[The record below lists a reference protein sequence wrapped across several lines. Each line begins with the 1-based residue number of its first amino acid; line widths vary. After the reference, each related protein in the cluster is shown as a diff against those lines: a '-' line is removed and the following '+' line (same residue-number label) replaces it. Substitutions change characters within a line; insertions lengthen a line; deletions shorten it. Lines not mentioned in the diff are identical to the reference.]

1 MDTALQPAPQNIQEF
16 LAEHSNKELLRL
28 VVVGSVDDGKSTLI
42 GRLLY
47 ECDGLFEDQI
57 SAVRRATAK
66 RAAAH
71 EGGPSAS
78 EVLTKGL
85 QAAASAELPQP
96 ELPHEEEIDFSLFT
110 DGLRAEREQGITIDV
125 AYRYFSTPRRKVIVA
140 DTPGHV
146 QYTRN
151 MATGASTADA
161 AVILIDARLGVLQQT
176 RRHAY
181 IAALL
186 GIPYLA
192 VAVNKMDLVDFDREI
207 FERIGAELA
216 EFVRPLGFT
225 QVRLFPVS
233 ASKGDNITRPS
244 ARTPWNEGGTLLG
257 WLESLP
263 HQRRQDEAPF
273 RFPVQYVLRPH
284 LDYRGF
290 AGQIVSGTVRVGDE
304 VVVLPSQRRT
314 RVAAIDTFD
323 ASLQEESAPAS
334 VTLRLADEVDV
345 SRGDVIAHIAQPP
358 TALHRIEAML
368 VWFGEQ
374 PLDGARR
381 YLVKHTTRTVP
392 ATLEQILWRKDLEN
406 LTEVPAETLSL
417 NDIGKVR
424 LVCKRPLLCDP
435 YRDNRHTGAF
445 IVIDALT
452 HDTVAAG
459 MILGPAGPD
468 GGRASAG
475 SLVTSKERRERLG
488 QTGRVILLP
497 ESPDA
502 EARALQ
508 LERRLFDE
516 GRHVSVVRGDTEV
529 ALTLAEAGLIAII
542 HTVAPQ
548 ARRALRDQLRDAGLG
563 GLDLEPSSD
572 LDRWVRQIQDTQEAA
587 T

>member
-1 MDTALQPAPQNIQEF
+1 METALQPARDIQQF
-16 LAEHSNKELLRL
+16 LAEHASKELLRL

-66 RAAAH
+66 RAAAAH
-71 EGGPSAS
+71 ESTSGTTELLAQ
-78 EVLTKGL
+78 GL
-85 QAAASAELPQP
+85 QAAASAELPK
-96 ELPHEEEIDFSLFT
+96 EEEIDFSLFT

-125 AYRYFSTPRRKVIVA
+125 AYRYFSTPRRKIIVA

-161 AVILIDARLGVLQQT
+161 AVILVDARLGVLPQT

-181 IAALL
+181 IASLL

-192 VAVNKMDLVDFDREI
+192 VAVNKMDLMDFDRGV
-207 FERIGAELA
+207 FERIGTELA
-216 EFVRPLGFT
+216 EFARSLGFT

-233 ASKGDNITRPS
+233 ASKGDNITRAS
-244 ARTPWNEGGTLLG
+244 TRTPWHDGGTLLG

-263 HQRRQDEAPF
+263 HQRHQDQAPF

-290 AGQIVSGTVRVGDE
+290 AGQIASGTVRVGDE

-314 RVAAIDTFD
+314 RVTAIDTFD
-323 ASLQEESAPAS
+323 GSLQEQSAPFS
-334 VTLRLADEVDV
+334 VTLRLADEVDL
-345 SRGDVIAHIAQPP
+345 SRGDVIAHVAEPP
-358 TALHRIEAML
+358 TALQRLEAML

-374 PLDGARR
+374 PLDGSRR
-381 YLVKHTTRTVP
+381 YLVKHTSRTVP
-392 ATLEQILWRKDLEN
+392 ATLEQILWRKDLES
-406 LTEVPAETLSL
+406 LSEVPAETLSL

-435 YRDNRHTGAF
+435 YRDNRNTGAF

-459 MILGPAGPD
+459 MILGSAEAD
-468 GGRASAG
+468 GGRATTG
-475 SLVTSKERRERLG
+475 SLVTARERQERLG
-488 QTGRVILLP
+488 QSGGVILLP
-497 ESPDA
+497 DAPDA
-502 EARALQ
+502 EARAFQ
-508 LERRLFDE
+508 LERRLFDQ
-516 GRHVSVVRGDTEV
+516 GRIASVVRGDTEL
-529 ALTLAEAGLIAII
+529 ALALAEAGLIALV

-548 ARRALRDQLRDAGLG
+548 ARRAFRDQLRDAGVG
-563 GLDLEPSSD
+563 GLDLEPSTE
-572 LDRWVRQIQDTQEAA
+572 LEGWVKQILATQG
-587 T
+587 TSR

>member
-1 MDTALQPAPQNIQEF
+1 MDTALQPVTDIQQF
-16 LAEHSNKELLRL
+16 LAEHAQKELLRL

-57 SAVRRATAK
+57 SAVRRASAK

-71 EGGPSAS
+71 EGAS
-78 EVLTKGL
+78 KTTELLTQGL
-85 QAAASAELPQP
+85 QAAASGELP
-96 ELPHEEEIDFSLFT
+96 EEVEIDFSLFT

-140 DTPGHV
+140 DTPGHL

-161 AVILIDARLGVLQQT
+161 AVILVDARLGVLPQT

-181 IAALL
+181 IASLL

-192 VAVNKMDLVDFDREI
+192 VAVNKMDMVGFDRAT
-207 FERIGAELA
+207 FERIGSELA
-216 EFVRPLGFT
+216 AFARTLGFT
-225 QVRLFPVS
+225 QIRLFPVS
-233 ASKGDNITRPS
+233 ARLGDNITRPS
-244 ARTPWNEGGTLLG
+244 ARTPWHEGGTLLG

-284 LDYRGF
+284 QDYRGF
-290 AGQIVSGTVRVGDE
+290 AGQIASGTVRVGDE
-304 VVVLPSQRRT
+304 VLVLPSQRRT

-323 ASLQEESAPAS
+323 GPRQEESAPFS
-334 VTLRLADEVDV
+334 VTLRLADEVDI
-345 SRGDVIAHIAQPP
+345 SRGDVIAHVAQPP
-358 TALHRIEAML
+358 SMLHQLEAML

-374 PLDGARR
+374 PLDGTRR
-381 YLVKHTTRTVP
+381 YLVKHSSRTVP
-392 ATLEQILWRKDLEN
+392 ATVEQILWRKDLEN

-435 YRDNRHTGAF
+435 YQDNRHTGAF
-445 IVIDALT
+445 IIIDALT

-468 GGRASAG
+468 AGRATGG
-475 SLVTSKERRERLG
+475 SLITPQERHERLG
-488 QTGRVILLP
+488 QKGGVILLP
-497 ESPDA
+497 EAPDA
-502 EARALQ
+502 EERAFH
-508 LERRLFDE
+508 LERRLFDL
-516 GRHVSVVRGDTEV
+516 GRHVSVIRGDMEV
-529 ALTLAEAGLIAII
+529 ALALAEAGLIVLV

-548 ARRALRDQLRDAGLG
+548 ARRARRNQLRDAGLG
-563 GLDLEPSSD
+563 GLDLELPAD
-572 LDRWVRQIQDTQEAA
+572 LDRWARQILSAQEA
-587 T
+587 TP

>member
-1 MDTALQPAPQNIQEF
+1 MDTSLQAPVTDIQQF
-16 LAEHSNKELLRL
+16 LTEHASKELLRL

-57 SAVRRATAK
+57 SAVRKATA
-66 RAAAH
+66 RRVAAN
-71 EGGPSAS
+71 EGATPTTELLAR
-78 EVLTKGL
+78 GL
-85 QAAASAELPQP
+85 QAAASAQLPQ
-96 ELPHEEEIDFSLFT
+96 EEEIDFSLFT

-125 AYRYFSTPRRKVIVA
+125 AYRYFSTPKRKIIVA
-140 DTPGHV
+140 DTPGHL

-161 AVILIDARLGVLQQT
+161 AVILVDARLGVLAQT

-181 IAALL
+181 IASLL

-192 VAVNKMDLVDFDREI
+192 VAVNKMDLMGFDRKL
-207 FERIGAELA
+207 FERIGNELA
-216 EFVRPLGFT
+216 GFARTLGFT
-225 QVRLFPVS
+225 QVKLFPVS
-233 ASKGDNITRPS
+233 ASKGDNVTRPS
-244 ARTPWNEGGTLLG
+244 TRTPWHEGGTLLG

-263 HQRRQDEAPF
+263 HQRHQEEAPF

-290 AGQIVSGTVRVGDE
+290 AGQIASGTVRVGDE
-304 VVVLPSQRRT
+304 VMVLPSKRRT
-314 RVAAIDTFD
+314 RVAAIDTFEGERQ
-323 ASLQEESAPAS
+323 AESAPFS
-334 VTLRLADEVDV
+334 VTLRLADEVDI
-345 SRGDVIAHIAQPP
+345 SRGDVIAHVAQPP
-358 TALHRIEAML
+358 QALNRLEAML

-374 PLDGARR
+374 PLDGSRR
-381 YLVKHTTRTVP
+381 YLVKHSTRTVP

-406 LTEVPAETLSL
+406 LTEVPAETLAL

-435 YRDNRHTGAF
+435 YRDNRSTGAF

-459 MILGPAGPD
+459 MILGPAGD
-468 GGRASAG
+468 GDKAARSLISAQ
-475 SLVTSKERRERLG
+475 ERRERLG
-488 QTGRVILLP
+488 QKGEVILLP
-497 ESPDA
+497 ESPEA
-502 EARALQ
+502 EERAFQ
-508 LERRLFDE
+508 LERRLFDQ

-529 ALTLAEAGLIAII
+529 AVTLAEAGLIVLV
-542 HTVAPQ
+542 HSVAPQ

-563 GLDLEPSSD
+563 GGELEATADLEG
-572 LDRWVRQIQDTQEAA
+572 WVRQVLAAQEPRS
-587 T
+587 

>member
-1 MDTALQPAPQNIQEF
+1 MDTALQPTRDIQEF
-16 LAEHSNKELLRL
+16 LAEHARKELLRL

-66 RAAAH
+66 RAAAN
-71 EGGPSAS
+71 EGATHTS
-78 EVLTKGL
+78 ELLARGL
-85 QAAASAELPQP
+85 QAAASAELPR
-96 ELPHEEEIDFSLFT
+96 EEEIDFSLFT

-140 DTPGHV
+140 DTPGHI

-161 AVILIDARLGVLQQT
+161 AVILVDARLGVLPQT

-181 IAALL
+181 IASLL

-192 VAVNKMDLVDFDREI
+192 VAVNKMDLVDFDRVI

-216 EFVRPLGFT
+216 EFARTLGFT

-233 ASKGDNITRPS
+233 ASKGDNITRAS
-244 ARTPWNEGGTLLG
+244 ARTPWHEGGTLLG

-290 AGQIVSGTVRVGDE
+290 AGQIASGTVRVGDE
-304 VVVLPSQRRT
+304 VMVLPSQRRT
-314 RVAAIDTFD
+314 RVAAIDTFEG
-323 ASLQEESAPAS
+323 SLQEGSAPFS

-358 TALHRIEAML
+358 RALQRLDAML

-381 YLVKHTTRTVP
+381 YLVKHTSRTVP
-392 ATLEQILWRKDLEN
+392 ATLEKILWRKDLEN

-435 YRDNRHTGAF
+435 YQDNRTTGAF

-459 MILGPAGPD
+459 MILGAAESESGAPT
-468 GGRASAG
+468 G
-475 SLVTSKERRERLG
+475 SLVTARERRERLG
-488 QTGRVILLP
+488 QRGGVVLLP
-497 ESPDA
+497 EAPEA
-502 EARALQ
+502 EERAFQ
-508 LERRLFDE
+508 LERRLFDQ
-516 GRHVSVVRGDTEV
+516 GRHVTVVRGDTEV
-529 ALTLAEAGLIAII
+529 ALTLAETGLIALL

-563 GLDLEPSSD
+563 GVELEPSAE
-572 LDRWVRQIQDTQEAA
+572 LDGWVRQVQAAQEKDS
-587 T
+587 

>member
-1 MDTALQPAPQNIQEF
+1 MDTALQPPATDIQQF
-16 LAEHSNKELLRL
+16 LAEHARKELLRL

-57 SAVRRATAK
+57 SSVRRATAR

-71 EGGPSAS
+71 EGKPAAT
-78 EVLTKGL
+78 ELLAQGL
-85 QAAASAELPQP
+85 QAAASAQLPK
-96 ELPHEEEIDFSLFT
+96 EEEIDFSLFT

-125 AYRYFSTPRRKVIVA
+125 AYRYFSTPRRKIIVA

-161 AVILIDARLGVLQQT
+161 AVILVDARLGVLAQT

-181 IAALL
+181 IASLL

-192 VAVNKMDLVDFDREI
+192 VAVNKMDLMGFDRAV
-207 FERIGAELA
+207 FERIGTELA
-216 EFVRPLGFT
+216 EFARTLGFT

-233 ASKGDNITRPS
+233 ASKGDNVTRPS
-244 ARTPWNEGGTLLG
+244 DRTPWHDGGTLLG

-290 AGQIVSGTVRVGDE
+290 AGQIASGTVRVGDE
-304 VVVLPSQRRT
+304 VMVLPSKRRT
-314 RVAAIDTFD
+314 RVAAIDTFEGTHE
-323 ASLQEESAPAS
+323 QESAPS
-334 VTLRLADEVDV
+334 SITLRLADEVDI
-345 SRGDVIAHIAQPP
+345 SRGDVITHIAQPP
-358 TALHRIEAML
+358 QALQRLEAML

-374 PLDGARR
+374 PLDGSRR

-392 ATLEQILWRKDLEN
+392 ATLEQILWRKDLEH

-435 YRDNRHTGAF
+435 YRDNRRTGAF

-459 MILGPAGPD
+459 MILGPAESN
-468 GGRASAG
+468 GGRATAG
-475 SLVTSKERRERLG
+475 SLITARERHERLG
-488 QTGRVILLP
+488 QTGGVILLP
-497 ESPDA
+497 DA
-502 EARALQ
+502 PAAEERAFQ
-508 LERRLFDE
+508 LERRLFDL
-516 GRHVSVVRGDTEV
+516 GRHVMVVRGDTEV
-529 ALTLAEAGLIAII
+529 ALALAEAGLIVLV

-548 ARRALRDQLRDAGLG
+548 ARRALKDQVRDAGLG
-563 GLDLEPSSD
+563 GLELEPSED
-572 LDRWVRQIQDTQEAA
+572 QDTQLQRILAA
-587 T
+587 QETAR

>member
-1 MDTALQPAPQNIQEF
+1 MDTAPQPVTDIQQF
-16 LAEHSNKELLRL
+16 LADYADKELLRL

-66 RAAAH
+66 RVAAT
-71 EGGPSAS
+71 EGTTPAT
-78 EVLTKGL
+78 ELLARGL
-85 QAAASAELPQP
+85 QAAASAELP
-96 ELPHEEEIDFSLFT
+96 EDVEIDFSLFT

-125 AYRYFSTPRRKVIVA
+125 AYRYFSTPRRKIIVA
-140 DTPGHV
+140 DTPGHI

-161 AVILIDARLGVLQQT
+161 AVILVDARLGVLAQT

-181 IAALL
+181 IASLL

-192 VAVNKMDLVDFDREI
+192 VAVNKMDLVGFDRAI
-207 FERIGAELA
+207 FDRIGTELA
-216 EFVRPLGFT
+216 EFARTLGFT
-225 QVRLFPVS
+225 QVKLFPIS
-233 ASKGDNITRPS
+233 ASKGDNVTRPS
-244 ARTPWNEGGTLLG
+244 KRTPWHEGGTLLG

-263 HQRRQDEAPF
+263 HQSRQDKAPF

-290 AGQIVSGTVRVGDE
+290 AGQIASGTVRVGDE
-304 VVVLPSQRRT
+304 VMVLPSQRRT
-314 RVAAIDTFD
+314 RVAGIDTFEGTQ
-323 ASLQEESAPAS
+323 QEGSAPFS
-334 VTLRLADEVDV
+334 VTLRLADEVDL
-345 SRGDVIAHIAQPP
+345 SRGDVITHVAQPP
-358 TALHRIEAML
+358 QALHRLEAML

-374 PLDGARR
+374 PLDGSRR
-381 YLVKHTTRTVP
+381 YLVKHSTRTVP

-406 LTEVPAETLSL
+406 LAEVPAETLAL

-468 GGRASAG
+468 GGKATAG
-475 SLVTSKERRERLG
+475 SLVTAKERHERLG
-488 QTGRVILLP
+488 QKGSLILLP
-497 ESPDA
+497 DSPEA
-502 EARALQ
+502 EAQAYQ
-508 LERRLFDE
+508 LERRLFDQ
-516 GRHVSVVRGDTEV
+516 GRLVSVVRGDTEV
-529 ALTLAEAGLIAII
+529 ALTLAEAGLIVIV

-548 ARRALRDQLRDAGLG
+548 ARRRLRDQLRDAGLG
-563 GLDLEPSSD
+563 GADLEPSSD
-572 LDRWVRQIQDTQEAA
+572 LDGWVRQLLSTQEARS
-587 T
+587 

>member
-1 MDTALQPAPQNIQEF
+1 MDTALQPVTDIHHF
-16 LAEHSNKELLRL
+16 LAEYANKELLRL

-66 RAAAH
+66 RVAANKGVTLSTELLA
-71 EGGPSAS
+71 
-78 EVLTKGL
+78 KGL
-85 QAAASAELPQP
+85 QAAASAALP
-96 ELPHEEEIDFSLFT
+96 EETEIDFSLFT

-125 AYRYFSTPRRKVIVA
+125 AYRYFSTPRRKIIVA
-140 DTPGHV
+140 DTPGHL

-161 AVILIDARLGVLQQT
+161 AVILVDARLGVLAQT

-181 IAALL
+181 IASLL

-192 VAVNKMDLVDFDREI
+192 VAVNKMDLVGFDRAI
-207 FERIGAELA
+207 FDRIGTELA
-216 EFVRPLGFT
+216 EFARTLGFT
-225 QVRLFPVS
+225 QVKLFPVS
-233 ASKGDNITRPS
+233 ASKGDNVTRPS
-244 ARTPWNEGGTLLG
+244 TRTPWHEGGTLLG

-263 HQRRQDEAPF
+263 HQSRQDKTPF

-290 AGQIVSGTVRVGDE
+290 AGQIASGTVRVGDE
-304 VVVLPSQRRT
+304 VMVLPSRRRT
-314 RVAAIDTFD
+314 RVAGIDTFEGTQ
-323 ASLQEESAPAS
+323 QEGSAPFS
-334 VTLRLADEVDV
+334 VTLRLADEVDL
-345 SRGDVIAHIAQPP
+345 SRGDVITHVAQPP
-358 TALHRIEAML
+358 QALHRLEAML

-374 PLDGARR
+374 PLDGSRR
-381 YLVKHTTRTVP
+381 YLVKHSTRTVP

-406 LTEVPAETLSL
+406 LAEVPAETLAL

-459 MILGPAGPD
+459 MILGPAGLD
-468 GGRASAG
+468 GDKATAG
-475 SLVTSKERRERLG
+475 SLITAKERRERLG
-488 QTGRVILLP
+488 QKGGVILLP
-497 ESPDA
+497 DTPEA
-502 EARALQ
+502 EAQAYQ
-508 LERRLFDE
+508 LERRLFE
-516 GRHVSVVRGDTEV
+516 QGRHVSVVRGDLEV
-529 ALTLAEAGLIAII
+529 ALALAEAGIIALV

-548 ARRALRDQLRDAGLG
+548 ARRGLGEQLRDTGLG
-563 GLDLEPSSD
+563 GVGLEASSN
-572 LDRWVRQIQDTQEAA
+572 LEAWVRQVLSAQEADL
-587 T
+587 

>member
-1 MDTALQPAPQNIQEF
+1 MDTAPQPVTDIHHF
-16 LAEHSNKELLRL
+16 LAEYANKELLRL

-47 ECDGLFEDQI
+47 ECDGLFEDQVT
-57 SAVRRATAK
+57 AVRRATAK
-66 RAAAH
+66 RVAAN
-71 EGGPSAS
+71 EGATPAT
-78 EVLTKGL
+78 ELLAKGL
-85 QAAASAELPQP
+85 QAAASAELPQ
-96 ELPHEEEIDFSLFT
+96 EAEIDFSLFT

-125 AYRYFSTPRRKVIVA
+125 AYRYFSTPRRKIIVA
-140 DTPGHV
+140 DTPGHI

-161 AVILIDARLGVLQQT
+161 AVILVDARLGVLAQT

-181 IAALL
+181 IASLL

-192 VAVNKMDLVDFDREI
+192 VAVNKMDLVGFDHAIFDR
-207 FERIGAELA
+207 IGTELA
-216 EFVRPLGFT
+216 EFARTLGFT
-225 QVRLFPVS
+225 QVKLFPVS

-244 ARTPWNEGGTLLG
+244 TRTPWHEGGTLLG

-263 HQRRQDEAPF
+263 HQSRQDKAPF

-290 AGQIVSGTVRVGDE
+290 AGQIASGTVRVGDE
-304 VVVLPSQRRT
+304 VMVLPSQRRT
-314 RVAAIDTFD
+314 RVAGIDTFEGTQ
-323 ASLQEESAPAS
+323 QEGSAPFS
-334 VTLRLADEVDV
+334 VTLRLADEVDL
-345 SRGDVIAHIAQPP
+345 SRGDVITHVVQPP
-358 TALHRIEAML
+358 QALHRLEAML

-374 PLDGARR
+374 PLDGSRR
-381 YLVKHTTRTVP
+381 YLVKHSTRTVP

-406 LTEVPAETLSL
+406 LTEVPAETLAL

-459 MILGPAGPD
+459 MILGPTGQD
-468 GGRASAG
+468 GGRATAG
-475 SLVTSKERRERLG
+475 SLVTAKERRERLG
-488 QTGRVILLP
+488 QKGGVILLP
-497 ESPDA
+497 DTQEA
-502 EARALQ
+502 EAQAYQ
-508 LERRLFDE
+508 LERRLFE
-516 GRHVSVVRGDTEV
+516 QGRHASVVRGDTDV
-529 ALTLAEAGLIAII
+529 ALALAEAGLIALI

-548 ARRALRDQLRDAGLG
+548 ARRGLRDQLRDAGLSG
-563 GLDLEPSSD
+563 SDLDPSSD
-572 LDRWVRQIQDTQEAA
+572 LEAWVRQVLSTQEV
-587 T
+587 TS